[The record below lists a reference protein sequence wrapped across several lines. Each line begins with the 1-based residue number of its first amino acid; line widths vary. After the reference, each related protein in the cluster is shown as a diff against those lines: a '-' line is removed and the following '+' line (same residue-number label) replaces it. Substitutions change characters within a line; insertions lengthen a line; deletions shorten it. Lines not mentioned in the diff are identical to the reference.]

1 MKKVPKGKLFI
12 ISAVL
17 LLLLQACMIP
27 ENFTAKILIRE
38 DGSYHFTYDGDLA
51 SVFALAAIKEGT
63 FTAEN
68 EADMKDDEEN
78 LLKEPGFQSVE
89 YKGNGRYSVS
99 VEKAGQP
106 GEEYHFISRDLQII
120 SILQEAGNT
129 LLIKTWEPG
138 KQDIDQIRMLGAD
151 MKGVLEVRVPRGKAV
166 IENSSKLKPEKNKTH
181 MIYSWQISMESPS
194 AKIRLK

>member
-1 MKKVPKGKLFI
+1 MKKIPKGKLFI
-12 ISAVL
+12 VLAVL
-17 LLLLQACMIP
+17 LILFQGCMIP
-27 ENFTAKILIRE
+27 EDFTAQILIRE
-38 DGSYHFTYDGDLA
+38 DGSYHFSYKGDLA

-68 EADMKDDEEN
+68 EADMKEDEKN

-89 YKGNGRYSVS
+89 YKGNGRYHVS
-99 VEKAGQP
+99 VEKTGQP

-120 SILQEAGNT
+120 SIRQEPGNS

-151 MKGVLEVRVPRGKAV
+151 MKGVLEVRIPRGKAV
-166 IENSSKLKPEKNKTH
+166 IENNSKLKPEKNKTQ
-181 MIYSWQISMESPS
+181 MIYTWQINMESPS
-194 AKIRLK
+194 ASIRLK